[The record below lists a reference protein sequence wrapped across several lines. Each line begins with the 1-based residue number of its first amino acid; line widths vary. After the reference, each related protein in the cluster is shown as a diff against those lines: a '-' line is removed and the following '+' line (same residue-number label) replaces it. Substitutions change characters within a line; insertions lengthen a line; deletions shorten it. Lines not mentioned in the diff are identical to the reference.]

1 MGFLDNA
8 FPDIGGF
15 IGKLGETLQDA
26 GWFIGAPAAAAFD
39 ITKAGLD
46 TKQPFVKTAISEV
59 TKGFSRGT
67 QLFFG
72 DENDP
77 NNPNDNVDNLL
88 SPSVKK
94 VTDGLEWVYKNAISQ
109 PLNTGLITG
118 QRVAA
123 DIAGVQDDASP
134 LDVGSAWDRADSLT
148 GGYDHKG
155 TSLGREAVFWQQG
168 IAAALMGNDR
178 VATQMLTDDGQRQIE
193 QHSKMFDVNSG
204 ALDAGARLFLDPTIL
219 LGKATKT
226 LRAAKAIAAI
236 KDPTQ
241 ITSKLNELKGGLT
254 KGDGLFAGW
263 GARHAQAV
271 DFAAQPG
278 RNAGE
283 LMAAFPVL
291 KTATDGPAT
300 ASIMEQANKSL
311 YAAGKSKAEVAEQIG
326 LITRASV
333 GDADALLQ
341 ISGDTKFAAD
351 ALAAMKSN
359 RDDLKT
365 ASEWATQYS
374 DRVTPDDIAEAA
386 THLNLVQDLTMRG
399 KDYFTSDEFIRM
411 TDERLKAVSH
421 DVRAAEDEYARQKR
435 VADKFIGTKETPS
448 IAGFASNRP
457 MLSSALGSTKGLEK
471 RAALERGDYKSLP
484 TRALNA
490 ASDATGTGFIF
501 QSTAFNKG
509 IRIVAAVGAPHIYL
523 GSKAVGAFNKLAQPR
538 EISVHDPHAAVQ
550 LDTFLKHSKLDS
562 EERLALVGKLAAA
575 RDENQKGQIVET
587 AIQRATE
594 SIVADHKA
602 KNPFFTD
609 EMEKLVNIS
618 LQKEGLKT
626 SARTA
631 AHTQMFTA
639 AKTVEDKPGIPA
651 GSRGDL
657 VIGDDGVAEFH
668 PILETQ
674 KVNRFGLP
682 DLRRT
687 AHVLTRHSN
696 WMTDMAEWAKGN
708 RAPDPN
714 RISAIASRVFDTTA
728 EKFPG
733 FDVRTANK
741 AQAVNDF
748 VWKSEEFAKA
758 TLDGFNHIWKA
769 ATLGLRPVSYA
780 ARVNIESAM
789 RMVAT
794 LGPTAWMSHALPR
807 AVGMS
812 TLGTATGARMFRM
825 SYLDNQRELELTKG
839 MERLEDAHAAE
850 TGEKL
855 AEGQN
860 PLYDQMKAE
869 RDTTQ
874 ARLNQYRTGGRQGRL
889 AAYGKFGEAGHKSIQ
904 TRAGEITGAFDDE
917 QGRIDKWRIASDTS
931 AQVIGDTTKI
941 ALKGA
946 QLGNWSYIKPGEPL
960 HMENWLNAVNAQ
972 LLQSTIGKKAVQY
985 MVEYK
990 DAAKA
995 TDRLA
1000 RWATGTP
1007 EGRDIMGRLQW
1018 TWADK
1023 RQGAGEVVGYVNH
1036 YLPSEELQAKAA
1048 KAGRVKQTD
1057 LETAVPNV
1065 EDRPPVHGESVA
1077 ISTGRGSV
1085 VGEQVNR
1092 TFGAILRWAGDAT
1105 EDQLARHPMYA
1116 AVYEQEAKRRAEF
1129 LLADPRIDK
1138 VTLGDIQTMVK
1149 DQAHKA
1155 GREAVKKYMYDVA
1168 ATSDLSHFSRFVS
1181 PFIAAWEDTVR
1192 KWGRIAVE
1200 DPSIAGKAYLVWN
1213 APNDMGLVVD
1223 ANGNHVDQ
1231 DTFTDK
1237 TYVVVPHGITKHLP
1251 GFLGGGGDT
1260 DFKISK
1266 QSFNLVLQGGLSPG
1280 FGPLVAYP
1288 TARLQTAAPELNDI
1302 AKVVNPYGP
1311 DTFFNMMAPSTVKDL
1326 RNALDSQSKA
1336 HMQDTTR
1343 IYGQMLA
1350 DYRIDPQKFGGKE
1363 PNIDDAAKRAGAL
1376 GRLKVLSR
1384 MVNPFPPIFQSPYQ
1398 LYMDAYRTLN
1408 ERERSEGHPQ
1418 GWADDQFIKGYGDS
1432 YFPLVQSESLNNAG
1446 LGSSAE
1452 AVDASNRY
1460 KSLIAKYGVEA
1471 GAANPQLVRLIVGPE
1486 GEGDFNESAHQ
1497 WQETREISPA
1507 SGLNYR
1513 SYDNP
1518 QAAAASA
1525 DAKLGWLKYRQFT
1538 NQLDARALEQGFQTY
1553 RDDPELVD
1561 ERKQFIANLESEN
1574 QAWHVDFST
1583 FDSDKFDRQLKALGE
1598 ISTSGKF
1605 GPMRTDMVGVRDYLA
1620 LRQALG
1626 EQLQEAGVTA
1636 GSAEAQPFRQ
1646 EFTDA
1651 VQSLVSKNTQFAEFS
1666 YYSFLE
1672 RDPLLEPVQADGTS
1686 QPTDWGISS

>member
-1 MGFLDNA
+1 MGFLDNI
-8 FPDIGGF
+8 FPDNGGF
-15 IGKLGETLQDA
+15 VGALKETLEDA
-26 GWFIGAPAAAAFD
+26 GWFVGAPAAAAFD
-39 ITKAGLD
+39 IAKAGIPGG
-46 TKQPFVKTAISEV
+46 QPFVKTALGEV
-59 TKGFSRGT
+59 TKGFQRGT
-67 QLFFG
+67 QLFLG

-77 NNPNDNVDNLL
+77 KNPHDDEQNLF
-88 SPSVKK
+88 SPGIKK
-94 VTDGLEWVYKNAISQ
+94 LTDGLEWVYDNAVAQ
-109 PLNTGLITG
+109 PLNTGLITL
-118 QRVAA
+118 QRGAA
-123 DIAGVQDDASP
+123 DLGGIEDNASP
-134 LDVGSAWDRADSLT
+134 FDIGSAWKRADEST

-155 TSLGREAVFWQQG
+155 TSIGRESVFWQQG
-168 IAAALMGNDR
+168 IASVLLGDKDR
-178 VATQMLTDDGQRQIE
+178 ATQMLTDDGQRDLD
-193 QHSKMFDVNSG
+193 QHSKMFDLTSG
-204 ALDAGARLFLDPTIL
+204 VMDAQARLFLDPTIV
-219 LGKATKT
+219 LGKATKL
-226 LRAAKAIAAI
+226 LRATKTIAAI

-241 ITSKLNELKGGLT
+241 IASKLNELKGGIT

-263 GARHAQAV
+263 GTRHAQAV
-271 DFAAQPG
+271 DFMAEPG

-283 LMAAFPVL
+283 LIAAFPVL
-291 KTATDGPAT
+291 GEATDGPAT
-300 ASIMEQANKSL
+300 AAIMEQANKLL
-311 YAAGKSKAEVAEQIG
+311 YGAGKSRPEVAEQLS
-326 LITRASV
+326 LITRAST

-341 ISGDTKFAAD
+341 IGNDTKFAAD

-374 DRVTPDDIAEAA
+374 DRVTPDDIADAA
-386 THLNLVQDLTMRG
+386 THLNLVQDLAMRG
-399 KDYFTSDEFIRM
+399 RDYFTSDSFIRM

-421 DVRAAEDEYARQKR
+421 DIRAAEGEAARQAR
-435 VADKFIGTKETPS
+435 VRDMFIGTEDTPS
-448 IAGFASNRP
+448 IAGFASKRP

-471 RAALERGDYKSLP
+471 RAAIERGDYKGPAL
-484 TRALNA
+484 RAGEKVA
-490 ASDATGTGFIF
+490 EATGTSFVF

-509 IRIVAAVGAPHIYL
+509 IRIVTAVGAPHLYL
-523 GSKAVGAFNKLAQPR
+523 GAKAVKAFNTMSQPR
-538 EISVHDPHAAVQ
+538 EISVHDEHAAVK
-550 LDTFLKHSKLDS
+550 LDTFLKHSKLDP
-562 EERLALVGKLAAA
+562 EERLGLVSKLAAA
-575 RDENQKGQIVET
+575 RGEQEKGRVVET

-594 SIVADHKA
+594 SIVADHRA
-602 KNPFFTD
+602 NNPFFTD

-618 LQKEGLKT
+618 LQKEGLKA
-626 SARTA
+626 SARQA

-639 AKTVEDKPGIPA
+639 HKTAEGA
-651 GSRGDL
+651 RGDL
-657 VIGDDGVAEFH
+657 VIGDDGMAEFH
-668 PILETQ
+668 PLLETQ
-674 KVNRFGLP
+674 LVNKFPLP
-682 DLRRT
+682 DLKKT

-696 WMTDMAEWAKGN
+696 WMTDMAEWSKGN
-708 RAPDPN
+708 RAPDPK
-714 RISAIASRVFDTTA
+714 RVDTIARRVFDSSA

-733 FDVRTANK
+733 LDVRTANR
-741 AQAVNDF
+741 AQQVNDF

-769 ATLGLRPVSYA
+769 ATLGLRPISYA

-812 TLGTATGARMFRM
+812 TLGTSTGARMFRL

-839 MERLEDAHAAE
+839 LERLEDAHAAE

-860 PLYDQMKAE
+860 ELYDAMKAE

-874 ARLNQYRTGGRQGRL
+874 ARLDLYRTGGRKGRQE
-889 AAYGKFGEAGHKSIQ
+889 AYGRFGEAGHKSIQ
-904 TRAGEITGAFDDE
+904 TRAGEITGAFDDA
-917 QGRIDKWRIASDTS
+917 QGRIDRWLIASDTS

-941 ALKGA
+941 ALKGT
-946 QLGNWSYIKPGEPL
+946 QLGNWSYVKPGEPL

-972 LLQSTIGKKAVQY
+972 LLQSVIGKKAVQY
-985 MVEYK
+985 MAEYK

-1023 RQGAGEVVGYVNH
+1023 RVGASEVVGYVNH
-1036 YLPSEELQAKAA
+1036 YLPSDELRVKAA
-1048 KAGRVKQTD
+1048 KLGKVKQQD
-1057 LETAVPNV
+1057 LESAIPNV

-1085 VGEQVNR
+1085 VGEQINR

-1129 LLADPRIDK
+1129 LMADPRIDK
-1138 VTLGDIQTMVK
+1138 ITLGSIQSMVK

-1155 GREAVKKYMYDVA
+1155 GREAVKRYMYDVA
-1168 ATSDLSHFSRFVS
+1168 ATSDLSHYSRFVS

-1192 KWGRIAVE
+1192 KWGRIVTE
-1200 DPSIAGKAYLVWN
+1200 NPDIPGKAYLLWN

-1223 ANGNHVDQ
+1223 ADGNPVDQ

-1237 TYVVVPHGITKHLP
+1237 TYIVVPHGISKHLP

-1266 QSFNLVLQGGLSPG
+1266 QSFNLVLQGGLQPG

-1288 TARLQTAAPELNDI
+1288 TARIQTAAPELNDI
-1302 AKVVNPYGP
+1302 AKLVNPYGP
-1311 DTFFNMMAPSTVKDL
+1311 DTFFNMLAPSTVKDL
-1326 RNALDSQSKA
+1326 RNAIDGQSRA
-1336 HMQDTTR
+1336 HMQDTSR

-1350 DYRIDPQKFGGKE
+1350 EYRLDPQKFGGKE
-1363 PNIDDAAKRAGAL
+1363 PNIDDAAKRAGTL
-1376 GRLKVLSR
+1376 GRVKVLSR
-1384 MVNPFPPIFQSPYQ
+1384 IVNPFPAIFQSPYQ
-1398 LYMDAYRTLN
+1398 LYIDAYRTLQ

-1432 YFPLVQSESLNNAG
+1432 YFPLVQSESQNNAG
-1446 LGSSAE
+1446 LLSSAE
-1452 AVDASNRY
+1452 AVAASNKY
-1460 KSLIAKYGVEA
+1460 KGLREKYGVQA
-1471 GAANPQLVRLIVGPE
+1471 GQANPNLIRLIMGPE
-1486 GEGDFNESAHQ
+1486 GQGEFNESAHQ

-1507 SGLNYR
+1507 SGIKFR

-1518 QAAAASA
+1518 QGAAADA
-1525 DAKLGWLKYRQFT
+1525 DTKLGWLKYRQFT
-1538 NQLDARALEQGFQTY
+1538 NQLDAQALERGLTTY

-1561 ERKQFIANLESEN
+1561 TRKQFIANLEAEN
-1574 QAWHVDFST
+1574 EAWHVDFST
-1583 FDSDKFDRQLKALGE
+1583 FDSDKFTRDLQDLDE
-1598 ISTSGKF
+1598 ISKSGKF
-1605 GPMRTDMVGVRDYLA
+1605 GPMRTDMLGVRDYLA
-1620 LRQALG
+1620 LRQATQ
-1626 EQLQEAGVTA
+1626 EQMSELGVTE
-1636 GSAEAQPFRQ
+1636 GSADAKPFRQ

-1651 VQSLVSKNTQFAEFS
+1651 VMQLVSKNTQFAEFS
-1666 YYSFLE
+1666 YYQFLE
-1672 RDPLLEPVQADGTS
+1672 RDPLLEPVEDTQVSA
-1686 QPTDWGISS
+1686 PTDWGIS